1 MPGVAWIGA
10 GAPRA
15 WSMQL
20 LVFNA
25 GSSSLKFDLMEVPA
39 SGQVRRLKAGAF
51 VDAADG
57 SGLLAARGSMVVAP
71 RSSLIRTLAEA
82 ASLVL
87 EWLSNAALHGH
98 DLLAQVDA
106 TVHRIVHGGAA
117 FRASTRL
124 GESELA
130 SLAELGVLAPL
141 HNPPALSVIA
151 AVRARLGPDLPAVG
165 VFDTAYYA
173 GLPEVAYCYAVP
185 ARWREEFGVRR
196 YGFHG
201 IAHRYLCQAA
211 RARLHGPRDATRI
224 VSLQLGRG
232 CSVTA
237 TLGSRAIAT
246 SMGFTPLEGLVMGTR
261 SGDVDPGALLHVLER
276 SGMSPAE
283 MRRELNQESGL
294 FGLSARTADMR
305 ELLALERGGDRAAA
319 LAVEVFCRR
328 ARHYVAAYMAELGGA
343 DAIVFGGGIGENSPD
358 IRRRVVGGLRWAG
371 VEVDAEANAASVG
384 VEASIESPTSRVAIQ
399 VIPVD
404 EASVMAGEAAA
415 LLPAVWE
422 HASQPP

>member
-1 MPGVAWIGA
+1 
-10 GAPRA
+10 
-15 WSMQL
+15 MQL

-25 GSSSLKFDLMEVPA
+25 GSSSLKFDLMEVPS
-39 SGQVRRLKAGAF
+39 SGSVCRLLAGAF
-51 VDAADG
+51 VDIADG
-57 SGLLAARGSMVVAP
+57 SGHLALRTASAVEPPPGP
-71 RSSLIRTLAEA
+71 IRTLSEA
-82 ASLVL
+82 AGFVL
-87 EWLSNAALHGH
+87 DWLASTSLHGR
-98 DLLAQVDA
+98 DLLAGVEA

-117 FRASTRL
+117 FGATTRL
-124 GESELA
+124 GTAELA
-130 SLAELGVLAPL
+130 SLTELGMLAPL

-151 AVRARLGPDLPAVG
+151 TVRGRLSPELPVVG

-173 GLPEVAYCYAVP
+173 DLPEVAYCYAVP

-211 RARLHGPRDATRI
+211 RARLQGAHDATRI

-261 SGDVDPGALLHVLER
+261 SGDVDPGALLYVLER
-276 SGMSPAE
+276 TGMSTAD
-283 MRRELNQESGL
+283 MRRELNQNSGL
-294 FGLSARTADMR
+294 LGLSARTADMR
-305 ELLALERGGDRAAA
+305 ELLALEHSGDPRAA

-328 ARHYVAAYMAELGGA
+328 ARHYVAAYIAELGGA
-343 DAIVFGGGIGENSPD
+343 DAIVFGGGIGENCPD
-358 IRRRVVGGLRWAG
+358 IRRRIVGGLQWAG
-371 VEVDAEANAASVG
+371 IQVQAEANAASVG
-384 VEASIESPTSRVAIQ
+384 VEAGIASPASRVAIY

-404 EASVMAGEAAA
+404 EASVMASEAASR
-415 LLPAVWE
+415 LRVG
-422 HASQPP
+422 SQRR